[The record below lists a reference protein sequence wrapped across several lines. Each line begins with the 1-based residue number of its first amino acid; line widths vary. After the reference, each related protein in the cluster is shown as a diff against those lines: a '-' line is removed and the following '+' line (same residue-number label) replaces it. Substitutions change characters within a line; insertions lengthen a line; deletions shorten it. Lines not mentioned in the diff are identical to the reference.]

1 MIMKENNKI
10 SEQLLHFIEAS
21 PSCFHVVENTAEEL
35 ERHGFSRLL
44 EGERWEL
51 KPGRCYYVT
60 RNGSSLIAFRIPE
73 TEFTGFQM
81 ICSHTDSPSFKIKEN
96 PELDAD
102 KKYTKLNVEKYG
114 GMLCAP
120 WFDRPLSLAGRVL
133 VRGKK
138 GLRQVLVNADRDLLM
153 IPNLAIHMN
162 RGANEGF
169 SYNVQTDLC
178 PVFGD
183 ETARGSFQEFVAGL
197 AGVAPEQILGTDL
210 FLYNRQRGTFWGV
223 NQEYI
228 ASPKLDDLQCLYA
241 SLQGFLAAE
250 QVKNIAL
257 FCAFDNEET
266 GSVSRQGAASTFLAD
281 TLQRISWGLGGNQE
295 DYRRLLAGSFMISA
309 DNAHAVHPN
318 HQEKAD
324 PVNRPQMNKG
334 IVLKFNA
341 NQKYTT
347 DGISAAVFRSLC
359 ERADVPCQIFTN
371 RSDMAGGSTLGNISN
386 TQASVRCVDIGL
398 AQLAM
403 HSPYEMAGARDAPYL
418 KRAAEEFY
426 RARLGFGEDIIE
438 VL

>member
-1 MIMKENNKI
+1 
-10 SEQLLHFIEAS
+10 
-21 PSCFHVVENTAEEL
+21 
-35 ERHGFSRLL
+35 
-44 EGERWEL
+44 
-51 KPGRCYYVT
+51 
-60 RNGSSLIAFRIPE
+60 
-73 TEFTGFQM
+73 M

-133 VRGKK
+133 VQTDEGI
-138 GLRQVLVNADRDLLM
+138 RQVLVNADRDLLM

-162 RGANEGF
+162 REANDGF
-169 SYNVQTDLC
+169 AYNVQTDLC
-178 PVFGD
+178 PVIGD
-183 ETARGSFQEFVAGL
+183 ETAKGSFYELIAGL
-197 AGVAPEQILGTDL
+197 AGVGPEQILGTDL

-223 NQEYI
+223 NREYI
-228 ASPKLDDLQCLYA
+228 ASPKLDDLQCLFA
-241 SLQGFLAAE
+241 SLQGFLAAKR
-250 QVKNIAL
+250 VKNIAV

-281 TLQRISWGLGGNQE
+281 TLQRINSGLGKTPE

-324 PVNRPQMNKG
+324 PVNRPQMNRG

-347 DGISAAVFRSLC
+347 DGVSAAVFRSLC
-359 ERADVPCQIFTN
+359 QRADVPCQSFTN

-386 TQASVRCVDIGL
+386 TQVSVRCVDIGL

-403 HSPYEMAGARDAPYL
+403 HSPYEMAGAKDTAYL
-418 KRAAEEFY
+418 KRVAELFY
-426 RARLGFGEDIIE
+426 RVRVGFKEDTIE
-438 VL
+438 IFCQY